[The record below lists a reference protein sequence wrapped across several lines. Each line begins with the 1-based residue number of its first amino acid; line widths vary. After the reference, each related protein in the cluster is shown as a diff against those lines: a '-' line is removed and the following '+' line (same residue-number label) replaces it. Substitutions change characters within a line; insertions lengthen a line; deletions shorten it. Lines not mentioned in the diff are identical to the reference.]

1 MNSSKTFRT
10 LCIAFACA
18 AITFSL
24 AVSAQAQTVTYL
36 AHFNGVNGNGPSGPV
51 IQAKDGNFYGTTAH
65 GGVNAQGNVF
75 RMTPSG
81 KITSIY
87 SFCSKPNCADG
98 QFPITGPVL
107 GTDGN
112 LYGVTFEGGD
122 STNSGTIYK
131 MTLSG
136 KITTLYTF
144 NCVGSACK
152 NGSQPTGISLGSDGN
167 FYGTATNGGE
177 NSNGALFKITPAG
190 KITLLH
196 TFCSSPN
203 CADGGIPLFPPHQ
216 GTDGNFYGGTNSGGT
231 GSGGV
236 GVVYKL
242 TLAGAY
248 SVIKS
253 FCEPSATCNTGF
265 YPTTVVQDSKGNLFG
280 TAANNGSFNSGT
292 IFEIT
297 STNKFKVLHTFS
309 FNGGQAPT
317 KGLTLAADGNY
328 YGVGIN
334 DDDFAASAG
343 FGTIFKVTPSGVYS
357 TVHTFENG
365 PNGPLY
371 QAADG
376 NLYGVTDGDG
386 STDFGSVYRLS
397 IGGKSIFKAM
407 P

>member
-1 MNSSKTFRT
+1 M
-10 LCIAFACA
+10 
-18 AITFSL
+18 
-24 AVSAQAQTVTYL
+24 TYL
-36 AHFNGVNGNGPSGPV
+36 GHFNRVNGNGPSGPV
-51 IQAKDGNFYGTTAH
+51 IQASDGNFYGTTVH

-98 QFPITGPVL
+98 QYPTTGPVL

-112 LYGVTFEGGD
+112 LYGVTSEGGD
-122 STNSGTIYK
+122 STSSGTIYK
-131 MTLSG
+131 MTVSG

-144 NCVGSACK
+144 NCGLPCK
-152 NGSQPTGISLGSDGN
+152 NGSQPTGIALGSDGD
-167 FYGTATNGGE
+167 FYGTTTNGGG
-177 NSNGALFKITPAG
+177 NDSGALFKITPAG

-196 TFCSSPN
+196 TFCSSSN

-216 GTDGNFYGGTNSGGT
+216 GTDGNFYGGTNAGGLAFEQ
-231 GSGGV
+231 V
-236 GVVYKL
+236 GVVYK
-242 TLAGAY
+242 
-248 SVIKS
+248 S
-253 FCEPSATCNTGF
+253 
-265 YPTTVVQDSKGNLFG
+265 YPCWIVQSDQEFLRTVGELRTPVSIRPRSCRTARVLFG

-292 IFEIT
+292 VFEIT
-297 STNKFKVLHTFS
+297 SANKFKVLHTFS
-309 FNGGQAPT
+309 FNGGQTPT

-334 DDDFAASAG
+334 DDDFDTTAG
-343 FGTIFKVTPSGVYS
+343 FGTIFKVTPGGVYS
-357 TVHTFENG
+357 TVHTFENN

-376 NLYGVTDGDG
+376 NLYGVTDGNG

-397 IGGKSIFKAM
+397 IGGRPLLKAI

>member
-1 MNSSKTFRT
+1 MKSSKSSLT
-10 LCIAFACA
+10 LAVVFACA

-24 AVSAQAQTVTYL
+24 AVGAQAQTVTYL
-36 AHFNGVNGNGPSGPV
+36 GHFNGVNGNGPSGPV
-51 IQAKDGNFYGTTAH
+51 VQASDGNFYGTTEH

-112 LYGVTFEGGD
+112 LYGVTSEGGD

-136 KITTLYTF
+136 KITTIYTF
-144 NCVGSACK
+144 NCGLPCN
-152 NGSQPTGISLGSDGN
+152 NGSEPTGITLGSDGN
-167 FYGTATNGGE
+167 LYGTTTLGGG
-177 NSNGALFKITPAG
+177 NSNGALFKISPAG

-196 TFCSSPN
+196 TFCSSSN

-216 GTDGNFYGGTNSGGT
+216 GTDGNFYGGTNAGGT
-231 GSGGV
+231 AVEQGGV
-236 GVVYKL
+236 LYKL
-242 TLAGAY
+242 TLAGVY
-248 SVIKS
+248 SVVKS
-253 FCEPSATCNTGF
+253 FCQPSASCNTGF
-265 YPTTVVQDSKGNLFG
+265 YPTMVVQDANRNLFG
-280 TAANNGSFNSGT
+280 TTANNGSFNSGT

-334 DDDFAASAG
+334 DDDFDTTAG

-357 TVHTFENG
+357 TVHTFENN
-365 PNGPLY
+365 PSGPLY

-397 IGGKSIFKAM
+397 IGGK
-407 P
+407 